1 MSEKKIGFV
10 VPYFG
15 NLPDYFQVWL
25 DSCKDNPTIDWLLF
39 TNDKSQYEYPS
50 NVKVQYTTFED
61 IQVLIKRNY
70 EFDVKIES
78 PYKLCDYKIAY
89 GEIFKEYL
97 VNYDFWGYC
106 DVDLIWGDI
115 RKFYTNEL
123 LDEYDKIGNQGHAT
137 IYRNDIEVNARY
149 KFKIDDESYIDDF
162 MTNDICCTDVKLIR
176 KIYENYKFKSYDE
189 AIYAGLE
196 KYEPAFYL
204 QAKPKTEA
212 WKNKHQIF
220 LLEKG
225 KLIRYYTNERN
236 ELFQEEYLYIH
247 FFCRPMKNLITSMER
262 VLIYPDIYR
271 TFTETITPKL
281 VKKYGKKS
289 KISYY
294 YRVFLQNRHRISIKK
309 IISYFEIKK
318 KYVNT
323 KR

>member
-1 MSEKKIGFV
+1 
-10 VPYFG
+10 
-15 NLPDYFQVWL
+15 
-25 DSCKDNPTIDWLLF
+25 
-39 TNDKSQYEYPS
+39 
-50 NVKVQYTTFED
+50 
-61 IQVLIKRNY
+61 
-70 EFDVKIES
+70 
-78 PYKLCDYKIAY
+78 
-89 GEIFKEYL
+89 
-97 VNYDFWGYC
+97 
-106 DVDLIWGDI
+106 
-115 RKFYTNEL
+115 
-123 LDEYDKIGNQGHAT
+123 
-137 IYRNDIEVNARY
+137 
-149 KFKIDDESYIDDF
+149 

-204 QAKPKTEA
+204 QAKPRTEA

-262 VLIYPDIYR
+262 VLIYPDTYR
-271 TFTETITPKL
+271 TFTEIITPKL

>member
-149 KFKIDDESYIDDF
+149 
-162 MTNDICCTDVKLIR
+162 NLKLMMNHI
-176 KIYENYKFKSYDE
+176 
-189 AIYAGLE
+189 
-196 KYEPAFYL
+196 
-204 QAKPKTEA
+204 
-212 WKNKHQIF
+212 
-220 LLEKG
+220 
-225 KLIRYYTNERN
+225 
-236 ELFQEEYLYIH
+236 
-247 FFCRPMKNLITSMER
+247 
-262 VLIYPDIYR
+262 
-271 TFTETITPKL
+271 
-281 VKKYGKKS
+281 
-289 KISYY
+289 
-294 YRVFLQNRHRISIKK
+294 
-309 IISYFEIKK
+309 
-318 KYVNT
+318 
-323 KR
+323 